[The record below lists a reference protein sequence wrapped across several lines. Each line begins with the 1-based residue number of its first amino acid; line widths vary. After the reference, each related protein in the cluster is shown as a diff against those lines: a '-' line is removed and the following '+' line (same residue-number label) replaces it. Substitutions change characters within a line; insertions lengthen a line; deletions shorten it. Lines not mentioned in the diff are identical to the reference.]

1 VIEDRKTIRTMIERV
16 IKDVVRPAVYPRTI
30 PLRVS
35 AHHVRGEPITVGE
48 AFGRAFDPFE
58 IGGAWGGRW
67 DTTWFRFEG
76 AVPDDWAG
84 EDVVARID
92 IGGGGVAPSF
102 TAEGQL
108 WRADDPVQ
116 GLHHL
121 QRDHR
126 IAAPAKGGEP
136 VELYVE
142 AAANPIPP
150 FHSTEW
156 PLLQADPHGAP
167 LYVLTRAEL
176 AVVDREV
183 EALWFDLRALLQLVD
198 AVDAQPR
205 NNQVLR
211 SLHDAVKALDRADVA
226 GTAKAARSA
235 LEPALA
241 RRSTLDHVVTAVGHA
256 HIDTAWLWP
265 VRETKRKVA
274 RTFSNQLSLM
284 DDYPEHRFVAS
295 QAQQYAWVRDEYPAL
310 WQRVKAAVAGGR
322 WEPVGGMWVE
332 PDTNVPSGESLVRQ
346 LVLGQRFFIDE
357 LGHECTQL
365 WIPDVFGYS
374 AALPQIARQAG
385 ITALITQKL
394 SWNTTNRFPHS
405 TFWWEGSDGSRLLT
419 HFPPANTYNGIF
431 SVAELAGSVGTFADH
446 GRSDRSLY
454 PFGFGDGGGGP
465 SRDMLEMHRRI
476 GDLEGLPKVDIGRVD
491 ELLDAIHANDG
502 DALET
507 WVGEL
512 YLEFHRGTYT
522 TQAATKKGNRLG
534 EQRLREAELW
544 SAAVCAR
551 SGDWSTYP
559 TAALQRA
566 WELLL
571 LNQFHDIIPGSSIN
585 WVYEDAA
592 RDHDEVISTCETLIA
607 RAQEALGGRV
617 FNSASQPQHGVPACG
632 WSPTSTPPEAAP
644 SLENDHLRVRWDE
657 DGLITSIWD
666 KDHDREVLSGR
677 GNVFTLHED
686 HPNEYDA
693 WDIDSTFE
701 DRVVELL
708 DAHAVE
714 ITGSE
719 LRVERRFGTSTIT
732 QTISLHGRRLDFDT
746 EVDWHEHHK
755 LLKVAF
761 PVAVRSSRATYEIQH
776 GQIERPTVR
785 NTSWDAAM
793 YEVCAQRWADL
804 SETGYGVALLNDCKY
819 GHDIRGDVM
828 RLSLLRAPGWPD
840 PQADRG
846 RHSFRYALLP
856 HAGDVL
862 EGDVVAEAEAFNLPL
877 VVRDA
882 GGADTASFVSVDR
895 RGVSIEAVKKADR
908 EEALVVR
915 VCEVAGRRGP
925 VTITVDAPGL
935 TSAARTDLL
944 ERDTGALELAAGG
957 SVTLRLGPFE
967 LATVIFR

>member
-1 VIEDRKTIRTMIERV
+1 MIQDRKTIRTMIERV
-16 IKDVVRPAVYPRTI
+16 VKDVVRPAVYPRTH
-30 PLRVS
+30 PFAVS
-35 AHHVRGEPITVGE
+35 AIHVRGEPITPADAFARTYEPFTVGE
-48 AFGRAFDPFE
+48 L
-58 IGGAWGGRW
+58 WGGRW

-76 AVPDDWAG
+76 VVPDEWAG

-92 IGGGGVAPSF
+92 LGGGGVSPSF

-121 QRDHR
+121 HRDHG
-126 IAAPAKGGEP
+126 ITAPARGGEP

-167 LYVLTRAEL
+167 LYALARAEL

-211 SLHDAVKALDRADVA
+211 ALHDAVKAIDRSDVRGA
-226 GTAKAARSA
+226 AKAARAA

-241 RRSTLDHVVTAVGHA
+241 RPSSSGHVVTAVGHA

-274 RTFSNQLSLM
+274 RTFSNQLALM

-295 QAQQYAWVRDEYPAL
+295 QAQQYAWVRDEYPVL
-310 WQRVKAAVAGGR
+310 WERVKARVAEGR

-332 PDTNVPSGESLVRQ
+332 PDTNVPSGEALVRQ
-346 LVLGQRFFIDE
+346 VVHGKRFFLDE
-357 LGHECTQL
+357 LGVDCTEL
-365 WIPDVFGYS
+365 WIPDVFGYA

-385 ITALITQKL
+385 ITALVTQKL

-419 HFPPANTYNGIF
+419 HFPPANTYNGVF
-431 SVAELAGSVGTFADH
+431 SVAELHGSVATFADH

-454 PFGFGDGGGGP
+454 PYGFGDGGGGP
-465 SRDMLEMHRRI
+465 SRDMLEMFRRV
-476 GDLEGLPKVDIGRVD
+476 GDLDGLPKVEIGTVRGFLD
-491 ELLDAIHANDG
+491 ELHDDAE
-502 DALET
+502 ALET

-559 TAALQRA
+559 AAELERA
-566 WELLL
+566 WQLLL
-571 LNQFHDIIPGSSIN
+571 LNQFHDIIPGSSIH
-585 WVYEDAA
+585 WVYEDTE
-592 RDHDEVISTCETLIA
+592 RDHAEVLRLAGVMIDA
-607 RAQEALGGRV
+607 AQRELGGGA
-617 FNSASQPQHGVPACG
+617 FNSASQPQRGVPACG
-632 WSPTSTPPEAAP
+632 WAP
-644 SLENDHLRVRWDE
+644 SAEADDPAPTLENEHLRVTWDAH
-657 DGLITSIWD
+657 GLLTSVWD
-666 KDHDREVLSGR
+666 KDHDREVLASGER
-677 GNVFTLHED
+677 GNVFTLHDD

-701 DRVVELL
+701 DRVVELVDAESVDVL
-708 DAHAVE
+708 DHGVR
-714 ITGSE
+714 
-719 LRVERRFGTSTIT
+719 LVRRFGASTIT
-732 QTISLHGRRLDFDT
+732 QTIRLRGRRLDFET

-819 GHDIRGDVM
+819 GYDVRGHTL

-840 PQADRG
+840 PEADRG
-846 RHSFRYALLP
+846 HHTFRYALLP

-862 EGDVVAEAEAFNLPL
+862 EGDVVADAEAFNLGL
-877 VVRDA
+877 TERDA
-882 GGADTASFVSVDR
+882 GGGGTVSFVSVSR
-895 RGVSIEAVKKADR
+895 RGVSVEAVKKADR
-908 EEALVVR
+908 EDALVVR
-915 VCEVAGRRGP
+915 VCEVAGARGP
-925 VTITVDAPGL
+925 VTVRVDAPC

-944 ERDTGALELAAGG
+944 ERDSDPLDVVDGA
-957 SVTLRLGPFE
+957 VTLHLGPFE
-967 LATVIFR
+967 LATIVFRT